1 MIVDIEGH
9 QIYRLKLQLVVINIL
24 SIGVDVRH

>member
-1 MIVDIEGH
+1 MDIEGH

-24 SIGVDVRH
+24 SFGVDVKH